1 MKHLRKFN
9 YIDKEYLEEFCQ
21 ECLINLIDQGFNI
34 NIKLVNANYVVVS
47 LYKPIEFSKPFNRT
61 NISGFSWEEV
71 KDDYIAFVKRL
82 SKNYKVDD
90 IYVEIWQHENVSMG
104 NPTEKKFI
112 LNKHINI
119 NTLEYNETT
128 YNNKWGRYEPSIKT
142 TIINLIIKD

>member
-1 MKHLRKFN
+1 M
-9 YIDKEYLEEFCQ
+9 I
-21 ECLINLIDQGFNI
+21 I
-34 NIKLVNANYVVVS
+34 
-47 LYKPIEFSKPFNRT
+47 
-61 NISGFSWEEV
+61 
-71 KDDYIAFVKRL
+71 KRL

-119 NTLEYNETT
+119 NTLEYKETT